1 VAGSRGKSAAVFVLS
16 MVALGALA
24 YLAWAS
30 DSHPLVIG
38 LLVAIPLFA
47 AIFLTPGLTTLV
59 GLVVLATAGAVAWL
73 TSDAALEDYYVPL
86 AAVLVSVVVAI
97 VSSMVRRANGAAT
110 RAHSDVESSGD
121 DDLDASEREAQV
133 PADSDPM
140 TGLLNR
146 RGVIRALGTQNAQAD
161 KVLAFLDCDHFREV
175 NESYGTDVGD
185 EFLQA
190 IAGRLRHSVPAR
202 DTVARWD
209 GDEFLVVISGD
220 ASSGTAALERVVGS
234 ISGEPIRTGGGPVD
248 ASISV
253 GAAVWLR
260 GQDLEDGISRAG
272 RALHAAKSSGRG
284 RVVLDAGPADASVA
298 DGDPTG
304 APD

>member
-1 VAGSRGKSAAVFVLS
+1 

-59 GLVVLATAGAVAWL
+59 GLVVLATAGTVAWL
-73 TSDAALEDYYVPL
+73 SSAAALEDYYVPL
-86 AAVLVSVVVAI
+86 AAVLVSVIVAI
-97 VSSMVRRANGAAT
+97 VSSMARRANAAT
-110 RAHSDVESSGD
+110 TRAPSDVESSGHD
-121 DDLDASEREAQV
+121 DPVALEREAQV
-133 PADSDPM
+133 PADYDPM

-146 RGVIRALGTQNAQAD
+146 RGAIRALGTQNVQAD

-175 NESYGTDVGD
+175 NDSYGADVGD

-190 IAGRLRHSVPAR
+190 IAGRIRHSVPAH

-209 GDEFLVVISGD
+209 GDEFLVVTSAD
-220 ASSGTAALERVVGS
+220 ASIAKAALERVVGS
-234 ISGEPIRTGGGPVD
+234 ITGGPIRTGAGPVE
-248 ASISV
+248 ASMSV
-253 GAAVWLR
+253 GAAVWLE

-272 RALHAAKSSGRG
+272 RALRAAKSRGRG
-284 RVVLDAGPADASVA
+284 RVFLDAGQGAVNVA
-298 DGDPTG
+298 EGDPTG
-304 APD
+304 ASD

>member
-1 VAGSRGKSAAVFVLS
+1 MA
-16 MVALGALA
+16 ALGALG

-47 AIFLTPGLTTLV
+47 AIFLTPGLTVIV
-59 GLVVLATAGAVAWL
+59 GLVVLATAGVVAWL
-73 TSDAALEDYYVPL
+73 TSDSALEEYYVPL
-86 AAVLVSVVVAI
+86 TAVLVSVIVAI
-97 VSSMVRRANGAAT
+97 VSSMVRRANGATT
-110 RAHSDVESSGD
+110 RARDDVESSGA
-121 DDLDASEREAQV
+121 DDLADMEREAQL

-146 RGVIRALGTQNAQAD
+146 RGVIRALGARNTEAER
-161 KVLAFLDCDHFREV
+161 VLAFLDCDLFREV

-190 IAGRLRHSVPAR
+190 IAGRLRHTVPAR

-209 GDEFLVVISGD
+209 GDEFLVVMSAD
-220 ASSGTAALERVVGS
+220 ASTAKTALERVVGS
-234 ISGEPIRTGGGPVD
+234 INGEPVRTAVGPVE
-248 ASISV
+248 ASMSV
-253 GAAVWLR
+253 GAAVWLQ

-284 RVVLDAGPADASVA
+284 RVVVDAGQAADNVA
-298 DGDPTG
+298 DGDPTS
-304 APD
+304 APG

>member
-1 VAGSRGKSAAVFVLS
+1 VLS
-16 MVALGALA
+16 IAALGALA

-73 TSDAALEDYYVPL
+73 TSDSALEEYYLPL
-86 AAVLVSVVVAI
+86 AAVLVSVIVAI
-97 VSSMVRRANGAAT
+97 VSSMVRRANGVAT

-121 DDLDASEREAQV
+121 DDLAGVEREAQV

-146 RGVIRALGTQNAQAD
+146 GGVIRALGSQNAQAD

-175 NESYGTDVGD
+175 NESFGTDVGD

-190 IAGRLRHSVPAR
+190 IAGRLRNTVPAR
-202 DTVARWD
+202 DIVARWD

-220 ASSGTAALERVVGS
+220 ASTGTAALERVLGS

-253 GAAVWLR
+253 GAAVWLE
-260 GQDLEDGISRAG
+260 GQDLEDGIARAG

-284 RVVLDAGPADASVA
+284 RVVVDAGQGADNVT
-298 DGDPTG
+298 DGDPTS
-304 APD
+304 APG